1 MKQQEAR
8 SHIAASLRF
17 LVPLAAFV
25 IVYSL
30 LGGLGHEKAI
40 IGAIFAMTVA
50 LWITELLPLA
60 VTALVS
66 TSLLVLIG
74 QIPEKDAYAAYGDP
88 IIPLFIGSFLL
99 AKAMDL
105 TGLGQRF
112 AYWILSKRW
121 ANKSPAML
129 MLALGLVSCILSL
142 LVSNTAVT
150 AMMLP
155 IGLAALAAL
164 KHRQEG
170 SAYAIGIMLMLTWSS
185 SVAVGLPVGTPP
197 NLIGIGMIESATG
210 TRVSFVQWMAFAM
223 PITFVTMLI
232 SWGLLWFMYRR
243 DAPDTAPA
251 GVAAREELLL
261 LGKMK
266 PSERVV
272 LLAASLAMVL
282 WILPDSLELILGK
295 KHEITAWMQSH
306 LTAAVAAI
314 AAAALLFLLPA
325 KDRESNRALTW
336 REGTRIDWG
345 TILLFGGGIALGQA
359 MFKSGLAKELGLL
372 AASAS
377 GANTLW
383 TITALSIVA
392 AIVLS
397 ELASNTAAATTL
409 IPVAIG
415 LAQGADVS
423 PIAPALGAAIGAS
436 FGFML
441 PVSTAPN
448 AIVYSS
454 GLVPAK
460 EMLRAGIL
468 LDILGAIVIW
478 CCLRLILPLM
488 GLV

>member
-1 MKQQEAR
+1 MQLATR
-8 SHIAASLRF
+8 SNVSASLRF
-17 LVPLAAFV
+17 LVPLAVFV
-25 IVYSL
+25 LVYSL

-40 IGAIFAMTVA
+40 VGAIFAMTVA

-60 VTALVS
+60 VTALLS
-66 TSLLVLIG
+66 TSLLVLLG
-74 QIPEKDAYAAYGDP
+74 EMPEKDAYAAYGDP

-105 TGLGQRF
+105 SGLGQRF
-112 AYWILSKRW
+112 AYFILSKGW
-121 ANKSPAML
+121 ANRSPAL
-129 MLALGLVSCILSL
+129 LLLALGLVSCILSL

-155 IGLAALAAL
+155 IGLATLSAL

-170 SAYAIGIMLMLTWSS
+170 SAYAIGVMLMLTWAS

-197 NLIGIGMIESATG
+197 NLIGISMIETATG
-210 TRVSFVQWMAFAM
+210 TRISFVQWMTFGM
-223 PITFVTMLI
+223 PITVVTLLI
-232 SWGLLWFMYRR
+232 SWALIWLLYRR
-243 DAPDTAPA
+243 DAPATAEA
-251 GVAAREELLL
+251 GIAARSELKE
-261 LGKMK
+261 LGPMRS
-266 PSERVV
+266 SERVV
-272 LLAASLAMVL
+272 LLASCVAMLL
-282 WILPDSLELILGK
+282 WILPDSLEVILGK
-295 KHEITAWMQSH
+295 KHELTAWMQAH
-306 LTAAVAAI
+306 LTAAVAAMI
-314 AAAALLFLLPA
+314 AASLLFILPA

-359 MFKSGLAKELGLL
+359 MFKSGLAKELGQI
-372 AASAS
+372 AATTS

-392 AIVLS
+392 SIVLS

-409 IPVAIG
+409 VPVAIG
-415 LAQGADVS
+415 LAEGAGVS

-454 GLVPAK
+454 GLVPSK
-460 EMLRAGIL
+460 EMLKSGIL
-468 LDILGAIVIW
+468 LDILSAVVIW
-478 CCLRLILPLM
+478 CCLRAVLPLM
-488 GLV
+488 GLT

>member
-1 MKQQEAR
+1 MTQQ
-8 SHIAASLRF
+8 SKLGAALRF

-25 IVYSL
+25 LVYAL

-40 IGAIFAMTVA
+40 VGAVFAMTVA

-60 VTALVS
+60 VTALLS
-66 TSLLVLIG
+66 TSLLVLLG

-112 AYWILSKRW
+112 AYFILSKRW

-129 MLALGLVSCILSL
+129 LLALGLVSCILSL

-155 IGLAALAAL
+155 IGLATLSALN
-164 KHRQEG
+164 HRQEG
-170 SAYAIGIMLMLTWSS
+170 SAYAVGMMLMLTWAS

-197 NLIGIGMIESATG
+197 NLIGISMIETATG
-210 TRVSFVQWMAFAM
+210 TRISFVQWMTFGM
-223 PITFVTMLI
+223 PITFFTMLI
-232 SWGLLWFMYRR
+232 SWGLLWFLYKR
-243 DAPDTAPA
+243 DAPETAPA
-251 GVAAREELLL
+251 GAAAREELRE
-261 LGKMK
+261 LGSMRA
-266 PSERVV
+266 SERVV
-272 LLAASLAMVL
+272 LIAAVVAMIL
-282 WILPDSLELILGK
+282 WVLPDSFELVLGK
-295 KHEITAWMQSH
+295 KHELTSWLQAH
-306 LTAAVAAI
+306 LTAAGAAI
-314 AAAALLFLLPA
+314 IAASLLFILPA
-325 KDRESNRALTW
+325 KDREANRALTW

-359 MFKSGLAKELGLL
+359 MFKSGLAKELGQL
-372 AASAS
+372 AATAS

-409 IPVAIG
+409 VPVAIG
-415 LAQGADVS
+415 LAQGANVS

-454 GLVPAK
+454 GLVPSK
-460 EMLRAGIL
+460 EMLKSGIL
-468 LDILGAIVIW
+468 LDVLSAVVIW